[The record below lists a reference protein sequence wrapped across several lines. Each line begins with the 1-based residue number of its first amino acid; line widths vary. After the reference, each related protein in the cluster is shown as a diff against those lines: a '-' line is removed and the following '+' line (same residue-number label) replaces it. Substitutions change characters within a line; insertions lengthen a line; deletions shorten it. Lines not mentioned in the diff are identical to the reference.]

1 MKKINE
7 IQNVA
12 VIGAGNMGH
21 QLATLCALS
30 GFDTYIADE
39 NPAQIEK
46 AKAFV
51 NEYLPGRV
59 TKGRITQEHCDK
71 AMASLHFVNSLE
83 EAVPQADIVVEAVFE
98 KLEVK
103 RSVFSKV
110 NGLCKPEALLVT
122 NSGFLPSSLMA
133 DCLDDPSGLCNMHFF
148 NPALVMKGVEVMRG
162 EHTSD
167 EAFELAVAFAEKLG
181 KIPTRIVRELE
192 GMIANKISTAVLNT
206 ATEILEAGYATA
218 QDIDSICQAGLGYP
232 MGPFKLLDL
241 SGIDLAYMIKMEN
254 FKKSG
259 NWADLPSPTI
269 VEHYVKGEYGRKTN
283 KGFYEYPE
291 KK

>member
-1 MKKINE
+1 MKRIEEVK
-7 IQNVA
+7 NVA

-21 QLATLCALS
+21 QLSTLCALS
-30 GFDTYIADE
+30 GFETFIVDE

-51 NEYLPGRV
+51 ADYLPGRV
-59 TKGRITQEHCDK
+59 KKGRITQEHCDD
-71 AMASLHFVNSLE
+71 AMSKLHFAGTME

-103 RSVFSKV
+103 RAVFTKV
-110 NGLCKPEALLVT
+110 NILCKKDALMVT

-133 DCLDDPSGLCNMHFF
+133 DCLDNPSALCNMHFF

-162 EHTSD
+162 EHTCD

-192 GMIANKISTAVLNT
+192 GMIANRISTAVLNT

-241 SGIDLAYMIKMEN
+241 TGIDLAYMIKMEN
-254 FKKSG
+254 FRKSG

-269 VEHYVKGEYGRKTN
+269 VEHYVKGEYGRKTK
-283 KGFYEYPE
+283 KGFYEYP
-291 KK
+291 

>member
-1 MKKINE
+1 MKRIEEVKNI
-7 IQNVA
+7 A

-21 QLATLCALS
+21 QLGTLCALS
-30 GFDTYIADE
+30 GFATYIVDE

-46 AKAFV
+46 ARAFV
-51 NEYLPGRV
+51 DQYLPGRV
-59 TKGRITQEHCDK
+59 TKGRITQEHCDA
-71 AMASLHFVNSLE
+71 AMANIHFVDRLE
-83 EAVPQADIVVEAVFE
+83 DAVPQADIVVEAVFE

-103 RSVFSKV
+103 RAVFQKV
-110 NGLCKPEALLVT
+110 NGMCRKDALMVT

-133 DCLDDPSGLCNMHFF
+133 DCLDNPSTLCNMHFF

-162 EHTSD
+162 EHTCD

-192 GMIANKISTAVLNT
+192 GMIANRISTAVLNT

-241 SGIDLAYMIKMEN
+241 TGIDLAYMIKMEN
-254 FKKSG
+254 FRKTG

-269 VEHYVKGEYGRKTN
+269 VEHYIKGEYGRKTK
-283 KGFYEYPE
+283 KGFYEYD
-291 KK
+291 